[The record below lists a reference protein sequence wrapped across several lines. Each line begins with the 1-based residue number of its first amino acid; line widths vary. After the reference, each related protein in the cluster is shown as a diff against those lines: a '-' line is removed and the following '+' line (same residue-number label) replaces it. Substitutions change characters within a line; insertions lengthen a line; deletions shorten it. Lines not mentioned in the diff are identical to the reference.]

1 VNTAG
6 ESRNMLTN
14 IIYLTD
20 SKDENIDYNSI
31 LIKVMGADVMDLNN
45 SGNMLI
51 FLKTLITGGAKK
63 ILLDMNGLEFID
75 SSGISVLIETAKL
88 IRQKNGD
95 IALSNVPQWI
105 QKILEPFK
113 LNLFINIYNSQD
125 EVIKFFK
132 MV

>member
-1 VNTAG
+1 
-6 ESRNMLTN
+6 
-14 IIYLTD
+14 
-20 SKDENIDYNSI
+20 
-31 LIKVMGADVMDLNN
+31 
-45 SGNMLI
+45 
-51 FLKTLITGGAKK
+51 
-63 ILLDMNGLEFID
+63 MNGLEFID

-113 LNLFINIYNSQD
+113 LNFFITIYNSQD